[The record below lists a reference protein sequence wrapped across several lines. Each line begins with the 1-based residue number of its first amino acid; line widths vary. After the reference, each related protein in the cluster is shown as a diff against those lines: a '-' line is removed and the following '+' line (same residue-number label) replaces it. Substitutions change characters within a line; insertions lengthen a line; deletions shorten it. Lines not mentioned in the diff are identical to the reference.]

1 MKYLKLIRIHHL
13 FFIAAVM
20 FSMRYFLMEP
30 VLSRY
35 GLTLVSSEFEFG
47 LLVFAVLLITGAA
60 SIINQYFD
68 RKSDLHNRPSEV
80 VIGTKI
86 DRRFAII
93 LHSVLNLLGVVAGFY
108 LCTLAGHFWYGT
120 IFIFITI
127 VFYLYSGRYKRR
139 LISGNLLISLLISGI
154 TFLPWIMEYLFAKP
168 TINGQMAERV
178 YHHLMI
184 LSLGFSI
191 AGFLLNMARE
201 TVKDMIDFRGDYQAG
216 SKTIPIVFGKKVA
229 RRTSS
234 LLFVFTTAYIVF
246 SWFIYLKNIAIIED
260 KLLTVSYLGIFLVAP
275 LIFLSLYIL
284 QANKRRHLFVAMRI
298 LQVIM
303 LLGVLFSLVI
313 FLNIQ

>member
-1 MKYLKLIRIHHL
+1 MKYLKLIQIHHL
-13 FFIAAVM
+13 LFIAAVM

-35 GLTLVSSEFEFG
+35 GLALVSNEFEFG

-68 RKSDLHNRPSEV
+68 RKSDLHNRPNKV
-80 VIGTKI
+80 IIGTKI
-86 DRRFAII
+86 NRRFAII
-93 LHSVLNLLGVVAGFY
+93 LHSALNLLGVVAGFY
-108 LCTLAGHFWYGT
+108 LCALAGHFWYGT
-120 IFIFITI
+120 VFIFISI

-154 TFLPWIMEYLFAKP
+154 TFLPWMMEFMFAKP
-168 TINGQMAERV
+168 IISGQIPERI

-191 AGFLLNMARE
+191 AGFFLNMARE

-216 SKTIPIVFGKKVA
+216 SRTIPIVFGKKA
-229 RRTSS
+229 GRRISS
-234 LLFVFTTAYIVF
+234 ILLVFTTAYIVF
-246 SWFIYLKNIAIIED
+246 SWFIYLKNIAIIQD